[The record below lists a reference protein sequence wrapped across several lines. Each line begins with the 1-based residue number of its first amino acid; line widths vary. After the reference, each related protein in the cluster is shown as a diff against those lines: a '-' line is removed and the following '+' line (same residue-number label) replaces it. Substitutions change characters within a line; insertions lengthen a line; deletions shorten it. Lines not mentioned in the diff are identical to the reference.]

1 MITESQGLRVR
12 YGSGQCGNINNE
24 QGILRGRFDGRHGD
38 PYSIINQHDTD
49 TESRSDSGVGRGA
62 REILH
67 NEYLPSQSPHRANLR
82 FGGKRNTLR
91 ARVQ

>member
-1 MITESQGLRVR
+1 MITEFQGLRVR

-62 REILH
+62 REILDYITSISH
-67 NEYLPSQSPHRANLR
+67 TGSHYTVAVASPSKPEIWR
-82 FGGKRNTLR
+82 
-91 ARVQ
+91 